1 MRTHALL
8 NASLALQ
15 AKPQEFL
22 EAAAVPDRSPQ
33 ELADRFFPQGVPF
46 PQQRLSDAFPQMMG
60 HREQWIDY
68 NGSFVATDPAALP
81 AGGQRAG
88 REISSDQ
95 ATLFFLADMGHASA
109 QQAQVF
115 TALEQQVEPHAPTA
129 MAPEAAEAVSA
140 PSAYKAPSFSMIV
153 GGGDWAYPHGPED
166 NSPHERARLDH
177 TVLNRAA
184 RLATQAPFLSVLG
197 NHEYGD
203 QSGAAD
209 PQQFMAFAKD
219 KGLEVPGRYY
229 HYEIQAPHWALD
241 LIAVDSSVLAAD
253 PDQQHWVAETVA
265 QSVAKEAAEGLPRW
279 RIMISHHPLQ
289 SYGYHGNETDYLQ
302 TLLAEPLKQCDLFL
316 AGHEHDI
323 QVLRD
328 QPGRLPLSLV
338 CGTSSE
344 SRPITA
350 GKETLYHTSAPGYGA
365 IEIGPRQLSLQVLTL
380 DETQVT
386 DQKPALGARP
396 TVASEHTIRRA

>member
-15 AKPQEFL
+15 AKPQEFPVT
-22 EAAAVPDRSPQ
+22 AAVPDRSPQ
-33 ELADRFFPQGVPF
+33 ELADRFFPHGVPF

-88 REISSDQ
+88 RDISSDQ
-95 ATLFFLADMGHASA
+95 ATLYFLADMGHASK
-109 QQAQVF
+109 QQTQVF
-115 TALEQQVEPHAPTA
+115 TALEQQIGPHAPKA
-129 MAPEAAEAVSA
+129 MAPEVAQALDS
-140 PSAYKAPSFSMIV
+140 PSAYHAPSFKMIV

-166 NSPHERARLDH
+166 SSPQERARLDH
-177 TVLNRAA
+177 TVLQRAA
-184 RLATQAPFLSVLG
+184 RLATQVPFLSVLG

-219 KGLEVPGRYY
+219 NGLEVPGRYY
-229 HYEIQAPHWALD
+229 HYEINAPHWALD

-253 PDQQHWVAETVA
+253 SEQQHWVAQTVA
-265 QSVAKEAAEGLPRW
+265 QSVAKEAAAGLPRW

-302 TLLAEPLKQCDLFL
+302 TLLAEPLKHCDLFL

-365 IEIGPRQLSLQVLTL
+365 IEIGPTQLSLQVMTL
-380 DETQVT
+380 DETQVA
-386 DQKPALGARP
+386 DQNQASGERP
-396 TVASEHTIRRA
+396 TVVLQHNVTRG